1 MKLLAY
7 AIGGPEIAV
16 EGAGLS
22 GAPLRTVAGPELA
35 AVVSQHDS
43 APRDRD
49 AALLWEYE
57 NVIERIM
64 AQTQILPLRFGS
76 VFTDQREVED
86 FLRARQEE
94 LRASL
99 RRVGG
104 AVEFALNAGWLA
116 RHDLVEPQDSGTAY
130 MLGKLERHRR
140 TTQLAS
146 RLDPL
151 RRLARGVRQRTP
163 PSRELPIR
171 SAYLVD
177 NERAEEFAKLVAQL
191 DDQLDEIE
199 LVCTGPWPP
208 YSFAQAVEP

>member
-1 MKLLAY
+1 LV
-7 AIGGPEIAV
+7 AV
-16 EGAGLS
+16 ISHHA
-22 GAPLRTVAGPELA
+22 AP
-35 AVVSQHDS
+35 
-43 APRDRD
+43 PREPD

-57 NVIERIM
+57 HVIERIM
-64 AQTQILPLRFGS
+64 ARTQILPLRFGS
-76 VFTDQREVED
+76 VFSDQREVEE
-86 FLRARQEE
+86 FLRARHDE
-94 LRASL
+94 LCASL

-104 AVEFALNAGWLA
+104 AVEFALNAGWLGS
-116 RHDLVEPQDSGTAY
+116 HESLEPPDSGTAY

-177 NERAEEFAKLVAQL
+177 NERAAEFAQLVAQL
-191 DDQLDEIE
+191 DDQIDEIE